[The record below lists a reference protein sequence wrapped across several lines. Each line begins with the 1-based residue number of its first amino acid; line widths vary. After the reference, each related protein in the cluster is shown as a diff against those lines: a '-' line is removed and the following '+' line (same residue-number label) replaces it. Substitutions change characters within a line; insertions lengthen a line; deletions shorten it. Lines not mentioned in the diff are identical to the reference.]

1 MRAWATTTLRAIA
14 AVGMVAVSLLAPL
27 PAAAEEPVTLGSGFV
42 YDGSDVLSDAEEAG
56 AQERLAQ
63 LSADGGPQLWVVFVD
78 TFENPTDRIA
88 WANETAIRNGLGQD
102 QYLLAI
108 ATEGRQLFI
117 SAPEDGSVSE
127 TRLVDVEAN
136 VTQTL
141 SGDDWAGAIDVAAD
155 GFAAGSSGGGSV
167 MPWVIGGLGVAALGG
182 TAWALTRRR
191 RGATAPADADAA
203 GAPPVPTEELARRAS
218 SALVAM
224 DDAVRAS
231 EQELGFAEAQFG
243 SGATAEFQTSLQQA
257 KANLASAFDLKQR
270 IDDDEPDSEQDVR
283 AWYAEIIRLCEAADA
298 ILDDKQAAFAEL
310 RRIEQDAPAALG
322 EAQRRRADAQGTTDR
337 VAAALAGLQAR
348 YAANAI
354 AVVADNPAQAE
365 ARLAFADEQLARAEQ
380 LIGEGDGGQAAVAI
394 RGAEQAVAQAA
405 ELEKAVADLG
415 ATLAAAEQQAGALIA
430 DLEQDLARAHTLPAT
445 GDVAAAIAATEQ
457 AVAQARQ
464 NLSGSAR
471 SPQALLDALQRAN
484 AQIDGVV
491 GNAQR
496 AQQLLSQTLLQ
507 ARSHVTG
514 AEEYISAR
522 RGAVGA
528 GARTRLAEAGAEL
541 VRAESLQTGDPAQA
555 LQRAQR
561 ALQLATEAGR
571 LAQADVQSAEWGGG
585 MGGLGD
591 GMGGMLGGGRGSGGM
606 VDGLVGGL
614 IGGLISSG
622 LSGGSSRSG
631 TSGWGGGGL
640 GGGMGGMLGGGR
652 RASRGGGFGGGRS
665 SRGGGFGGG
674 RSGRRGGGRF

>member
-1 MRAWATTTLRAIA
+1 MRARGTTTLRAIA
-14 AVGMVAVSLLAPL
+14 AFGIVAASLLAAA
-27 PAAAEEPVTLGSGFV
+27 PAVAEEPVTLGSGFV
-42 YDGSDVLSDAEEAG
+42 FDGSDVLSAAEEDQ
-56 AQERLAQ
+56 AQERLEQ
-63 LSADGGPQLWVVFVD
+63 LSAEGGPQLWVVFVD
-78 TFENPTDRIA
+78 TFENPADRIA
-88 WANETAIRNGLGQD
+88 WANETAVLNGLGQD
-102 QYLLAI
+102 QYLLAV

-127 TRLVDVEAN
+127 TRLVDIEAD
-136 VTQTL
+136 VGQAL
-141 SGDDWAGAIDVAAD
+141 SGDDWAGAIEVAAS
-155 GFAAGSSGGGSV
+155 GFAEGPGGS
-167 MPWVIGGLGVAALGG
+167 MSAWVIGGLGVAAVGG
-182 TAWALTRRR
+182 TVWVLTRRR
-191 RGATAPADADAA
+191 RGAAA
-203 GAPPVPTEELARRAS
+203 STDRAGEPEVPTEELARRAS

-243 SGATAEFQTSLQQA
+243 AEATAEFQDSLQQA
-257 KANLASAFDLKQR
+257 KTNLTAAFELKQR
-270 IDDDEPDSEQDVR
+270 LDDHEPDSERDVR
-283 AWYAEIIRLCEAADA
+283 AWNAEIIRLCEAADA
-298 ILDDKQAAFAEL
+298 ILEQKQAAFADL
-310 RRIEQDAPAALG
+310 RRIEQDAPAALS
-322 EAQRRRADAQGTTDR
+322 EALRRRAAAQGTGER
-337 VAAALAGLQAR
+337 VATALAELQER
-348 YAANAI
+348 YATDAI
-354 AVVADNPAQAE
+354 AVVADNPAQVE
-365 ARLAFADEQLARAEQ
+365 ARLAFADEQLAHAQQ
-380 LIGEGDGGQAAVAI
+380 LIGAGDGGQAAVAI

-405 ELEKAVADLG
+405 ELEKAVTDLG
-415 ATLAAAEQQAGALIA
+415 ATLGAAEQQAAALVA
-430 DLEQDLARAHTLPAT
+430 DLEQDLARARTLPAT
-445 GDVAAAIAATEQ
+445 GEVAAAVTATEQ

-471 SPQALLDALQRAN
+471 SPQRLLDALQHAN

-496 AQQLLSQTLLQ
+496 AQQMLSQTLLQ

-514 AEEYISAR
+514 AEEYIAAR

-528 GARTRLAEAGAEL
+528 EARTRLAESGAEL
-541 VRAESLQTGDPAQA
+541 ARAEALQSGDPAQA

-561 ALQLATEAGR
+561 ALQLAAEASR

-585 MGGLGD
+585 MGGYGG
-591 GMGGMLGGGRGSGGM
+591 GMGGMLGGGRGGGGM

-631 TSGWGGGGL
+631 SSGWGGGGL
-640 GGGMGGMLGGGR
+640 GGGFGGMLGGGGGR
-652 RASRGGGFGGGRS
+652 SSRGGGFGGGRS